1 MLQQKELGDKYDVSI
16 NKLGV
21 VLDDQD
27 KSASGDSDSDEDSDR
42 EQKNS
47 FERVSGLES
56 LIVKKTGFDDDKNHN
71 FAITDLD
78 EQEPESNV
86 GQTMLDSIQPKNV
99 AFVEDIFNSDQEE
112 TEEEEEEEEDELL
125 TFSDIPLLTMAY
137 PKLAGDFKLEKSMLD
152 FGTQLPPGE
161 CPLALSGS
169 GLTMGNGSGLSM
181 GLDQLQKE
189 DDMQSTSCPISKLQ
203 ETEPETKKPEK
214 SL

>member
-1 MLQQKELGDKYDVSI
+1 M
-16 NKLGV
+16 
-21 VLDDQD
+21 LDDQD

-99 AFVEDIFNSDQEE
+99 AFVEEIFNSD
-112 TEEEEEEEEDELL
+112 
-125 TFSDIPLLTMAY
+125 
-137 PKLAGDFKLEKSMLD
+137 
-152 FGTQLPPGE
+152 
-161 CPLALSGS
+161 
-169 GLTMGNGSGLSM
+169 
-181 GLDQLQKE
+181 
-189 DDMQSTSCPISKLQ
+189 
-203 ETEPETKKPEK
+203 
-214 SL
+214 